1 MADYFLN
8 SLYSQIPED
17 PNLVLLAS
25 KFLDHIHS
33 NAVPILQKELDK
45 KGLILTEKLKVSL
58 NRTVK
63 VMYQDKIVE
72 TVLQM
77 DEHGK
82 FVDFKTLRYTGRPP
96 VDDFIKGLEAALKK
110 GKITLHK
117 VPGYRPGVFPINR
130 DIAIKRIAA
139 ATVVK
144 MSQRA
149 TVRRPSSRSGWFKK
163 YFSEVVGPMEGM
175 LQNLAAAV
183 ALKESENI
191 SKKLGIQA

>member
-1 MADYFLN
+1 MADYGLN
-8 SLYSQIPED
+8 SLYSQIPEN

-25 KFLDHIHS
+25 KFLDRIHS
-33 NAVPILQKELDK
+33 NAVPLLQKELER
-45 KGLILTEKLKVSL
+45 KGLVLTEKLKVGL

-63 VMYQDKIVE
+63 VMYQEKIVE
-72 TVLQM
+72 MVLEM

-96 VDDFIKGLEAALKK
+96 VDAFIRGLEEALRK
-110 GKITLHK
+110 GKITLYK
-117 VPGYRPGVFPINR
+117 VPGYKPGIFPVNR
-130 DIAIKRIAA
+130 DIAIRRIAS

-144 MSQRA
+144 MGQQA

-163 YFSEVVGPMEGM
+163 YFNEILGPMEYT
-175 LQNLAAAV
+175 LQSLAMAV